1 MKKWL
6 TGLLLIVISGCSA
19 DVQSLVNETKAA
31 GVAQTE
37 VDETRAAGVAQ
48 QALAN
53 WIEKQKDGG
62 NQDINQIQGATFD
75 SISVEGNLM
84 HVVLVNDA
92 SEADANGYLVEGGM
106 HIAHFNV
113 YLDLDY
119 QVVKVVRGPDIIE

>member
-62 NQDINQIQGATFD
+62 NQDIDQIQGATLE
-75 SISVEGNLM
+75 STSVEGGLI
-84 HVVLVNDA
+84 HVILVNDA
-92 SEADANGYLVEGGM
+92 SEVDANGYLVDGGM
-106 HIAHFNV
+106 HMAYFNV

-119 QVVKVVRGPDIIE
+119 QVVKVERGPDMIE